1 LQIKQLKLLDYSWF
15 IMTGLTSRTEN
26 ALGDYIALHNIN
38 TMLNLPRR
46 LGSARAKDEDLQ
58 SAAPQNKGS
67 SVMTTMEI
75 PEAFREF
82 VGKSSVQLREGCDK
96 IRAGAEEATDLLIDS
111 HTTWSRGV
119 LNFNL
124 KAIDAARANS
134 NGTFDLLS
142 KLVSAKSYS
151 ESMELWAAYLRKQFD
166 VIAAQIKDLAAQAQK
181 VVSETVEPIKDEF
194 AESLRKAA

>member
-1 LQIKQLKLLDYSWF
+1 
-15 IMTGLTSRTEN
+15 
-26 ALGDYIALHNIN
+26 
-38 TMLNLPRR
+38 
-46 LGSARAKDEDLQ
+46 
-58 SAAPQNKGS
+58 
-67 SVMTTMEI
+67 MTTMEI

-82 VGKSSVQLREGCDK
+82 VEKSSVQLKEGCDK
-96 IRAGAEEATDLLIDS
+96 TRAAAEEATDLLIDS

-166 VIAAQIKDLAAQAQK
+166 VIAAQIKLAAQAQK

>member
-1 LQIKQLKLLDYSWF
+1 
-15 IMTGLTSRTEN
+15 M
-26 ALGDYIALHNIN
+26 HNIKYYIQF
-38 TMLNLPRR
+38 TSLFGISAGKRR
-46 LGSARAKDEDLQ
+46 GSS

-82 VGKSSVQLREGCDK
+82 VEKSSVQLKEGCDK
-96 IRAGAEEATDLLIDS
+96 TRAAAEEATDLLIDS

>member
-1 LQIKQLKLLDYSWF
+1 VVYRDRADQPDGKCP
-15 IMTGLTSRTEN
+15 
-26 ALGDYIALHNIN
+26 GDYIALHNIKYYIEF
-38 TMLNLPRR
+38 
-46 LGSARAKDEDLQ
+46 A
-58 SAAPQNKGS
+58 S
-67 SVMTTMEI
+67 SFGIQRGVMTTMEI

-82 VGKSSVQLREGCDK
+82 VEKSSVQLKEGCDK
-96 IRAGAEEATDLLIDS
+96 TRAAAEEATDLLIDS

-119 LNFNL
+119 LDFNL

-166 VIAAQIKDLAAQAQK
+166 VIAAQIKDLATQAQK

-194 AESLRKAA
+194 AESLHKAA

>member
-1 LQIKQLKLLDYSWF
+1 
-15 IMTGLTSRTEN
+15 
-26 ALGDYIALHNIN
+26 
-38 TMLNLPRR
+38 
-46 LGSARAKDEDLQ
+46 
-58 SAAPQNKGS
+58 
-67 SVMTTMEI
+67 MTTMEI

-82 VGKSSVQLREGCDK
+82 VEKSFVQLKEGYDK
-96 IRAGAEEATDLLIDS
+96 TRAAAEEATDLLIDS

>member
-1 LQIKQLKLLDYSWF
+1 
-15 IMTGLTSRTEN
+15 M
-26 ALGDYIALHNIN
+26 
-38 TMLNLPRR
+38 
-46 LGSARAKDEDLQ
+46 
-58 SAAPQNKGS
+58 
-67 SVMTTMEI
+67 V
-75 PEAFREF
+75 
-82 VGKSSVQLREGCDK
+82 K
-96 IRAGAEEATDLLIDS
+96 I
-111 HTTWSRGV
+111 
-119 LNFNL
+119 NL

-194 AESLRKAA
+194 VESLRKTA